1 MHISNQEKQPKSGQ
15 PSIPVLSAVISK
27 NQTINTTQ
35 IAGLKKKERKPF
47 KCTAHTSKNEFLY
60 EHNLDKIADSS
71 LYRKSFP

>member
-35 IAGLKKKERKPF
+35 IAGLKKKRKKKENHLNAQPTLP
-47 KCTAHTSKNEFLY
+47 KMN
-60 EHNLDKIADSS
+60 
-71 LYRKSFP
+71 SFMSTI